1 MEHLE
6 LYSRP
11 HLNGQNSISSCDMLQ
26 RIQADRGVA
35 QGITSLRYEDHRHK
49 KLSPDHTAKLRALL
63 KDTELFQPAG
73 QFDHFG
79 PLVDKLLQEGSSEDG
94 DLLALTVLLL
104 LLPNLESLKLSTYS
118 YGYNMDIIDK
128 MVLDISQSHRT
139 APPDR
144 PLQKLSHV
152 TFEALE
158 MGTLPM
164 QHLLSFSAISSVRKL
179 SGDCI
184 TADAF
189 KWRLGDINSSV
200 EELDF
205 KSSFI
210 DAESLQAILPHL
222 PGLRVFKYEHGP
234 AALNET
240 SRFEPSEFFNV
251 MASCLANSIR
261 DIKFTFYHPD
271 FIDFPRLGSAFLGF
285 KELRKLDTHVEFLRN
300 AVPDGVKDDSDKD
313 QPLESGFHTA
323 GSDEEG
329 EDRLLPLVAVLPP
342 SLELLRLKVGP
353 PYMGEEVE
361 ALFEDFQALRETKLP
376 RLRQISMTYIDIDV
390 ATEIREMCAEVG
402 VKVFFRR

>member
-1 MEHLE
+1 MEYLE

-11 HLNGQNSISSCDMLQ
+11 HLNGQDSISACDMLQ
-26 RIQADRGVA
+26 WIQADRGVA
-35 QGITSLRYEDHRHK
+35 QRITSLRYEDHRHK
-49 KLSPDHTAKLRALL
+49 KLSPDHASKLQAIT
-63 KDTELFQPAG
+63 KNPELFQPAG
-73 QFDHFG
+73 QLDHVR
-79 PLVDKLLQEGSSEDG
+79 PLVNKLLQEGSSEDG

-104 LLPNLESLKLSTYS
+104 LLPNLESLKLSTYA
-118 YGYNMDIIDK
+118 YGYNLDIIDK
-128 MVLDISQSHRT
+128 MVLGISQSHRT

-158 MGTLPM
+158 MGTLPI
-164 QHLLSFSAISSVRKL
+164 QHLLSFSAIPSVRKL

-189 KWRLGDINSSV
+189 AWRLGDLDSSAEEV
-200 EELDF
+200 EF

-222 PGLRVFKYEHGP
+222 PGLRIFKYEHGP
-234 AALNET
+234 TVLNET
-240 SRFEPSEFFNV
+240 SRFEPSEFFDV

-261 DIKFTFYHPD
+261 DVKFTFSMPEDAH
-271 FIDFPRLGSAFLGF
+271 FPRLGSAFLGF
-285 KELRKLDTHVEFLRN
+285 KELRKLDTHVEFLRD
-300 AVPDGVKDDSDKD
+300 AVPDGVTDDSDED
-313 QPLESGFHTA
+313 EALESGFHSVD
-323 GSDEEG
+323 SDKED
-329 EDRLLPLVAVLPP
+329 EDRLLPLVAILPP

-361 ALFEDFQALRETKLP
+361 ALFEDFPALKETKLP

-402 VKVFFRR
+402 VKVCFRS